1 MNWLDLLSVQ
11 ETLKSLLQQHGS
23 KASIPHVP
31 NILQV
36 SSFLYSFCANC
47 GVGREVTRQLLPG
60 IVIPGAQAAAH
71 LSLEL
76 EGCEVMGG
84 VRWSGLRAALGS

>member
-1 MNWLDLLSVQ
+1 MCFEGERKV
-11 ETLKSLLQQHGS
+11 
-23 KASIPHVP
+23 
-31 NILQV
+31 
-36 SSFLYSFCANC
+36 
-47 GVGREVTRQLLPG
+47 VGKGTRQLLPG